1 MTIAP
6 DIVIKNQSIG
16 DALEYADFEGVDGI
30 IGVGPPDLT
39 IGTLYPDVN
48 ATIPTVMD
56 NALQQGLIPTEILGV
71 SFAPAIDYNDTSKG
85 MKPSSGPQLT
95 SAFVFRRRAHVRWR

>member
-30 IGVGPPDLT
+30 IGVGPLDLT
-39 IGTLYPDVN
+39 IGTLYPDIN

-71 SFAPAIDYNDTSKG
+71 SFAPAIDYNDTSKR
-85 MKPSSGPQLT
+85 MKPGSCSQLT
-95 SAFVFRRRAHVRWR
+95 GALAFRRRAHVRWR